1 MSLANCYGVG
11 IWYKTGGK
19 GVNRSKE
26 PQVNNRR
33 FQGTMKKLVVYSVL
47 ECKEGQV

>member
-1 MSLANCYGVG
+1 MSRANCYGVG

-26 PQVNNRR
+26 PQVNTKR
-33 FQGTMKKLVVYSVL
+33 FQGTINQLVVYSVL
-47 ECKEGQV
+47 ESKEGQL